1 MKNSKIAGFFKSIEL
16 TAKKHSPE
24 ILTGIGIAG
33 MITTTILAVGATPK
47 ALRLIEDEEIRRSAE
62 TNECAPLSNVEKVKT
77 CWKCYIPAAVTGTAS
92 VACLVGASK
101 VSLKRNA
108 ALATAY
114 KLSETALTD
123 YREKVIETI
132 GEKKEKVVQEKVAE
146 KKLEENPVNDKTVII
161 TGRGDTLCFDP
172 MSSRYFRSS
181 IEKIKAAENKL
192 NKDMIHS
199 ITGYCSL
206 NDFYDELGISHTE
219 VGDLVGW
226 NTVRLI
232 DIDINAKVADNGEP
246 CIAICYFNRPDY
258 NFEVC

>member
-1 MKNSKIAGFFKSIEL
+1 MKNSKITGFFKSIEL
-16 TAKKHSPE
+16 TAKKYSPE
-24 ILTGIGIAG
+24 LLMSIGIAG
-33 MITTTILAVGATPK
+33 MLTTTLLAVQATPK

-62 TNECAPLSNVEKVKT
+62 VDEYVAISKVEKVKT

-92 VACLVGASK
+92 IACLVGASR

-114 KLSETALTD
+114 KLSETALSD

-146 KKLEENPVNDKTVII
+146 KHLKGNPVDDRTVII
-161 TGRGDTLCFDP
+161 TGNGDTLCYDP
-172 MSSRYFRSS
+172 MSGRYFKST

-192 NKDMIHS
+192 NKDMLHS

-206 NDFYDELGISHTE
+206 NDFYDEIGISHTD
-219 VGDLVGW
+219 VGDLIGW
-226 NTVRLI
+226 NAIRLI
-232 DIDINAKVADNGEP
+232 DVDINAKVADNGEP
-246 CIAICYFNRPDY
+246 CIVITYFNRPDY

>member
-62 TNECAPLSNVEKVKT
+62 TNEYVPVSNVDKVKL